1 MKRPAREGL
10 RCTGTTRVAKPSS
23 KSQSSSPAGG
33 APLYAA
39 NLIAALAATDLG
51 IKALAESGDLND
63 YIFSLARL
71 FIVNEVRI

>member
-1 MKRPAREGL
+1 
-10 RCTGTTRVAKPSS
+10 VAKPSS

-33 APLYAA
+33 ASLYAA
-39 NLIAALAATDLG
+39 NLIAALAATDLR
-51 IKALAESGDLND
+51 IKALAESEDLND